1 MRSVRKGEKWA
12 EQELSGLPAGEG
24 LSRFTLSE
32 RGELGA
38 PLDLTAR
45 MSLVGT
51 AGVDES
57 DSQTVLVNETVSEG
71 NSRRDKGGRR
81 LQEKNTGNRG

>member
-32 RGELGA
+32 RGSAECSLG
-38 PLDLTAR
+38 
-45 MSLVGT
+45 
-51 AGVDES
+51 S
-57 DSQTVLVNETVSEG
+57 DSEDVPG
-71 NSRRDKGGRR
+71 
-81 LQEKNTGNRG
+81 GNRWS